1 MLTISRFYNSDC
13 TLGRLVLGSFQCFTL
28 ELPWLNNANDISCIP
43 EGTYKAF
50 KRNSPTNGFVIE
62 LKGVSNR
69 SYVQIHKG
77 NYTRNV
83 KGCILVGDGIKF
95 LDSDSIPDVTS
106 SSVTLTKLLS
116 LLPEEFEVTIKGSDK
131 LCP

>member
-1 MLTISRFYNSDC
+1 MLTIARFYNSDC

-43 EGTYKAF
+43 EGFYKAF

-62 LKGVSNR
+62 LKDVPNR

-131 LCP
+131 LCH

>member
-1 MLTISRFYNSDC
+1 MLTITRFYNPDC
-13 TLGRLVLGSFQCFTL
+13 TLGRLVLGNFQCFTL

-43 EGTYKAF
+43 EGVYKAF

-62 LKGVSNR
+62 LKEVPNR

-131 LCP
+131 LCH